1 MNCRPMLLLA
11 AACVAAA
18 AAGLLCARPGAASD
32 PTFSATA
39 SGPAASAA
47 AVSDP
52 ATVSDPAAS
61 DAASEEPA
69 GPSALLFDRTTADLG
84 TISEDDAPVVVE
96 FPFRNGGTSPVVVTQ
111 VRTTCGCTIPEY
123 PREPIRPGAGGTIRV
138 TFHPKGH
145 PGALHRS
152 VRVCTAEA
160 AANAETVLTLVGT
173 VTPTTDPYPHFA
185 HRMGALRLMQRQ
197 VKFGKVSAQRP
208 SAVRIHVVNGG
219 TRTLDL
225 AVQGL
230 PPTVTF
236 RCEPAQLAPGEE
248 GDLCFRI
255 DPVDTMARGDFSALV
270 LLLGTGEPRPT
281 ECSIRLS
288 ATVF

>member
-1 MNCRPMLLLA
+1 MLLLA

-18 AAGLLCARPGAASD
+18 AVGLLCARPGAASD
-32 PTFSATA
+32 PAASAAAASDPEAFAVSDPAFSATA
-39 SGPAASAA
+39 S
-47 AVSDP
+47 DP
-52 ATVSDPAAS
+52 AVS
-61 DAASEEPA
+61 DAASGDEPA

-84 TISEDDAPVVVE
+84 TISEDDAPVAVE

-160 AANAETVLTLVGT
+160 AAGAETVLTLVGT
-173 VTPTTDPYPHFA
+173 VTPTSDPYPHFA

-255 DPVDTMARGDFSALV
+255 DPVDTMAKGDFSALV

>member
-1 MNCRPMLLLA
+1 MLLLA

-18 AAGLLCARPGAASD
+18 AVGLLCARPGTASDPAASAAAASD
-32 PTFSATA
+32 PEAFAVSD
-39 SGPAASAA
+39 PAASAA
-47 AVSDP
+47 AVSD
-52 ATVSDPAAS
+52 SEAS
-61 DAASEEPA
+61 DAASGDEPA

-84 TISEDDAPVVVE
+84 TISEDDAPVAVE

-152 VRVCTAEA
+152 VRVCTTEA

-173 VTPTTDPYPHFA
+173 VTPTSDPYPHFA

-255 DPVDTMARGDFSALV
+255 DPVDTMAKGDFSALV